1 MSPRTTASNFPSAAA
16 SSASGPSVVTLR
28 RRNPVE
34 VADAYARDLDQPV
47 RTISCDECFMV
58 NTTACDDCVMTF
70 LLSLSREDV
79 QADPGG
85 ALGGAMV
92 GSRRRVKIST
102 EEFDTLSLLQQSG
115 LAPASNFAV
124 RPVSLASRRADLVSA
139 R

>member
-1 MSPRTTASNFPSAAA
+1 
-16 SSASGPSVVTLR
+16 
-28 RRNPVE
+28 
-34 VADAYARDLDQPV
+34 
-47 RTISCDECFMV
+47 MV

-70 LLSLSREDV
+70 LLSLGREDV